1 MAARLSTS
9 SALWYSLYETPPRGR
24 IIKPKNISFGG
35 DQVHGVESFPVMIG
49 NTMWKWK
56 TIELVNNLVGLTMFY
71 NAVNKCE
78 EKYDKK
84 PNDSTGETEKPLFI
98 IIPTVL
104 MEWVTKVP
112 QILWELHGKNQ
123 VATSRRCSRH
133 HPIHLKQANPDQKR
147 GCGHSAYPTEPRDI
161 VPPKSQSSGSTTN
174 LKPQLERLLL
184 QLPHQN
190 HPNSC
195 TCTHQL
201 QHHIQ
206 S

>member
-24 IIKPKNISFGG
+24 IIKPKNISFDG

-56 TIELVNNLVGLTMFY
+56 TIELVNNLVELTMFY
-71 NAVNKCE
+71 NTVNKCE

-112 QILWELHGKNQ
+112 QILWELHGKIRLLLVGDAADTTQYTSSKPTQIKKGGVGTAHIQPNPVISSHQNHNQ
-123 VATSRRCSRH
+123 VA
-133 HPIHLKQANPDQKR
+133 LQ
-147 GCGHSAYPTEPRDI
+147 PT
-161 VPPKSQSSGSTTN
+161 
-174 LKPQLERLLL
+174 
-184 QLPHQN
+184 
-190 HPNSC
+190 
-195 TCTHQL
+195 
-201 QHHIQ
+201 
-206 S
+206 